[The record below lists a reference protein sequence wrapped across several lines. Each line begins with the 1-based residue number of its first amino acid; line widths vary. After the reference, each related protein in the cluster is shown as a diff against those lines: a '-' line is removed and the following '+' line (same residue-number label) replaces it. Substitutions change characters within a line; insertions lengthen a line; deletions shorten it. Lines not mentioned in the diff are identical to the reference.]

1 MELTKLAGAL
11 ILVAIL
17 LYRKVNMGIA
27 MMIGAI
33 FLGLIYPISIQQWIE
48 VPASTFFGLGNLK
61 LLLALYLIMILEN
74 ILRTKGVLDKM
85 MRACQALIPDGR
97 VIMAS
102 LPAFIGFLPSLGG
115 ALFSAPLVDKAAQ
128 GYQLTAERKFM
139 INFWFRHI
147 WEYFLPIYPSILLAS
162 AILNVPQHIFV
173 TNLYM
178 FTLLSV
184 IVGAIVC
191 FYDVKS
197 APIQEIT
204 VSVDSQTGGTT
215 SADHFKN
222 LLFALSPVVAMLI
235 MVIAGKVDV
244 ALATIIVLGVLIL
257 YYRYS
262 LPGLW
267 QVLREAFSAKIMIQ
281 VVGVLFFKEMLL
293 HAGIV
298 KDVVRILNSMGV
310 SPILLIMS
318 MSFVIACLTGI
329 SQAVVAVVFPLIS
342 GYPFEMQI
350 PLAMISIAT
359 CAAAQM
365 ITPMHLCMV
374 VTAEYY
380 KAKVMQVIPKLAV
393 MQAIILFVAYK
404 HFF

>member
-1 MELTKLAGAL
+1 MELAKLAGAL
-11 ILVAIL
+11 LLVAIL

-48 VPASTFFGLGNLK
+48 VPASTFFGVGNLK
-61 LLLALYLIMILEN
+61 LLLALYLIMMLEN
-74 ILRTKGVLDKM
+74 ILRTKGVLDRM

-115 ALFSAPLVDKAAQ
+115 ALFSAPLVDQAAQ
-128 GYQLTAERKFM
+128 GYQLSAERKFM

-162 AILNVPQHIFV
+162 AILNVPQYVFV

-178 FTLLSV
+178 FSLLAV
-184 IVGAIVC
+184 FVGAIVC

-197 APIQEIT
+197 APVQDLST
-204 VSVDSQTGGTT
+204 LAHSQTES
-215 SADHFKN
+215 SAVDHFKN

-244 ALATIIVLGVLIL
+244 AIATVIVLAILIL
-257 YYRYS
+257 YYHYS
-262 LPGLW
+262 LPGIW
-267 QVLREAFSAKIMIQ
+267 QVVREAFSAKIMIQ

-298 KDVVRILNSMGV
+298 KEVVKTLNSMGV
-310 SPILLIMS
+310 SAILLVMS
-318 MSFVIACLTGI
+318 MSFIIACLTGI

-342 GYPFEMQI
+342 GYPAEMQI

-380 KAKVMQVIPKLAV
+380 KAKIMQVIPKLAV
-393 MQAIILFVAYK
+393 MEGIILFVAYK